1 MESKGYSGAGME
13 GFIARYYDKTARRY
27 MMGLYQ
33 KWAEGASQRLRDHSA
48 VLEIAPGPGLLAIE
62 LARLRPLKV
71 TGLEISRTFVE
82 IARANAREAGVD
94 VEFQEGDVASMPFKD
109 EAFDFLMCTSSFKNF
124 AKPLK
129 ALAEMYRVL
138 KSGSKAWISD
148 LRHDVSDTTINTFVK
163 NEMKM
168 SGFGGVFMR
177 YSFKRMLRP
186 RALTKAQFEELISRT
201 QFSNAT
207 ITENEMDLEVL
218 LEK

>member
-1 MESKGYSGAGME
+1 MTSKGYKRFGME

-33 KWAEGASQRLRDHSA
+33 KWADGASQRLRDNSA

-71 TGLEISRTFVE
+71 IGLEISRTFVE
-82 IARANAREAGVD
+82 IARANARTAGVD

-109 EAFDFLMCTSSFKNF
+109 EAFDFIMCTSSFKNF
-124 AKPLK
+124 AEPQR
-129 ALAEMYRVL
+129 ALDEMYRVL

-148 LRHDVSDTTINTFVK
+148 LRHDVSDGAIDTFVK

-168 SGFGGVFMR
+168 SGLGGAFMR

-186 RALTKAQFEELISRT
+186 RALTRAQFEELVSLT
-201 QFSNAT
+201 QFNKAT
-207 ITENEMDLEVL
+207 ITENEVDLEVL